1 MAWLRAGAGDE
12 WRVFHGISG
21 ILEEDREAKMV
32 IRNAILFLLL
42 SIMGAGLA
50 NAASPSNATPEKTGA
65 EKVSFDTS
73 DGFFLK
79 GDYYPGKAGG
89 PVVLL
94 LHQLGSTH
102 SDFTALA
109 KLLQSKGMNALAYDA
124 RGHGE
129 STMKGG
135 ESVHSVS
142 YKDFDRRDFLSM
154 TEDIAAALKF
164 LKNKKN
170 VGEAPVGIVGASI
183 QSSTGLIYA
192 VSHKEVKALVLLSP
206 GLSYRDIDTLKPM
219 KEYGKRPVFIV
230 AGEDDLYSF
239 ESANELNKAAV
250 GEKKLEVYINNA
262 GHGAQMFPKAP
273 ELPLHIADWLST
285 HLK

>member
-1 MAWLRAGAGDE
+1 
-12 WRVFHGISG
+12 
-21 ILEEDREAKMV
+21 MV
-32 IRNAILFLLL
+32 IRQAILFL
-42 SIMGAGLA
+42 ILA
-50 NAASPSNATPEKTGA
+50 FWGVGTAYAAGA

-79 GDYYPGKAGG
+79 GEYYPGKAGG

-135 ESVHSVS
+135 KKVT
-142 YKDFDRRDFLSM
+142 YKDFDRRDFLNM
-154 TEDIAAALKF
+154 TEDIAASLRF
-164 LKNKKN
+164 LKEKKGVDN
-170 VGEAPVGIVGASI
+170 TPVGIVGASI
-183 QSSTGLIYA
+183 QSTTGLIFA
-192 VSHKEVKALVLLSP
+192 ASHPEVRALVLLSP
-206 GLSYRDIDTLKPM
+206 GLGYHDIDTLKPM